1 MATEWILS
9 SNSMDCV
16 PTASTSL
23 LLCQLPSLR
32 VLHGIQFW
40 KQFLFSFQRH
50 PRCPWCM
57 AGFPMNDRTLSVWSP
72 WLALT
77 NSVVRSLSWEAI
89 FSPSSRCLLWKRQLL
104 RVFLHSAFTGKSSIN
119 KGKVDFFFKVGW
131 RKYLILKYR
140 NGFLLI
146 LPSLEK
152 CPVTQLSPVHRCVLL
167 PDTSQQVLLNLFL
180 SSELLIWA
188 IECYIAPSEWCVITF
203 RGTNLNLWSV
213 SHPATPSFSLSPA
226 QF

>member
-40 KQFLFSFQRH
+40 KRFLFSFQRH

-57 AGFPMNDRTLSVWSP
+57 AGFPMNDLICIVAVIGTHHFCGKIPVMGS
-72 WLALT
+72 
-77 NSVVRSLSWEAI
+77 N
-89 FSPSSRCLLWKRQLL
+89 FFPSSWCLLRKRQLL
-104 RVFLHSAFTGKSSIN
+104 RVFLLSAFTGKSSIN